1 MKFNGLT
8 FNGLTVTYEP
18 PIIGQIEYTT
28 PGTYY
33 WTVPP
38 FVESISMVAVGGGQS
53 GGYNSSSGGLGGSGG
68 WLAYRNDYTVTAGD
82 VVTIVVGNGG
92 TAVSSGSQN
101 VGNDGNASTITINAT
116 VILNAAPGYT
126 ASNPG
131 ITGQITYSG
140 GGGGGA
146 GSGGGTVR
154 NGGGGG
160 AGGYAG
166 IGGNGSYQF
175 STSTAGAGGA
185 GGGGRG
191 DNNLRGGGGGGVG
204 IYGQGS
210 NGDAATVLGEGGGG
224 GSGGTKGT
232 NALSGAGVY
241 GAGGGGNSSGNS
253 SAGANGAVRIIYPGA
268 TRYFPSTG
276 TANQ

>member
-33 WTVPP
+33 WTVPQ
-38 FVESISMVAVGGGQS
+38 FVESISVVSVGGGQS
-53 GGYNSSSGGLGGSGG
+53 GGYNSSVGGLGGSGG
-68 WLAYRNDYTVTAGD
+68 WLAYRNNYTVTQGD
-82 VVTIVVGNGG
+82 VLTIVVGSGG
-92 TAVSSGSQN
+92 DAVTSGSQN
-101 VGNDGNASTITINAT
+101 VGNNGNASTITINAT

-126 ASNPG
+126 ASDPG
-131 ITGQITYSG
+131 ITGQVTYSG

-146 GSGGGTVR
+146 GSGGATR
-154 NGGGGG
+154 YNGGGGG

-175 STSTAGAGGA
+175 STSTAGAGG
-185 GGGGRG
+185 GGGGGGGGTNNRG
-191 DNNLRGGGGGGVG
+191 TGGGGVG

-210 NGDAATVLGEGGGG
+210 NGTGGALGTGGGG
-224 GSGGTKGT
+224 GSSGT
-232 NALSGAGVY
+232 NGSINASGVY
-241 GAGGGGNSSGNS
+241 GGGGGGNAGGNS
-253 SAGANGAVRIIYPGA
+253 LAGGGGAVRIIYPGA